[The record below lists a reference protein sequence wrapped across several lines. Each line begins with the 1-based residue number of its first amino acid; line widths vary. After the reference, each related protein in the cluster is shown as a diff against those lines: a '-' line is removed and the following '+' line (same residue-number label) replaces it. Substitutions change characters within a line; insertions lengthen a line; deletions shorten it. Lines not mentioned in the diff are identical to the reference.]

1 MIFLTYP
8 TTIKFIISKAFALFC
23 MRQSGRHRGMNKAK
37 PGENCCLE
45 ISVQRSPF
53 VISTLFYVCLFLL
66 VTLLIPDAWFV
77 NQVHDETR
85 LFIFADFH
93 DEWLPL
99 ITIIRQN
106 AHTAMAFLIL
116 KKSTAAWCWLGY
128 IPFSRKNVS
137 WPGENLFF
145 NDALPLGAASKAAL
159 DEW

>member
-1 MIFLTYP
+1 MIFWRILQQ
-8 TTIKFIISKAFALFC
+8 FVSKPFASFYV
-23 MRQSGRHRGMNKAK
+23 RQSGRHRGMNKAK

-106 AHTAMAFLIL
+106 AHGNSVLDL
-116 KKSTAAWCWLGY
+116 EEEHRCLLAWY

-145 NDALPLGAASKAAL
+145 NDALPLGAASKAVL